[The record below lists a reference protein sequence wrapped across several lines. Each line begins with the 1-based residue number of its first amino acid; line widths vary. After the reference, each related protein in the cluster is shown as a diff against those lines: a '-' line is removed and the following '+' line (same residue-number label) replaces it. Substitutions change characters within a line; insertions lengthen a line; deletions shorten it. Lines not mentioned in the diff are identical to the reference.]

1 MSAVLVQSTLVTN
14 ASLVRLR
21 ARASGLA
28 KVLFGTWLN
37 GAITIICISIA
48 GWLCWHVYVWAWRDA
63 VFAGT
68 STQCRAAGGA
78 CWAFIRA
85 KLEFTIYGLYPVE
98 ERWRAAIA
106 MAIFA

>member
-1 MSAVLVQSTLVTN
+1 MSAPLAQSTMISS
-14 ASLVRLR
+14 AAEGGVRS
-21 ARASGLA
+21 RASRVA
-28 KVLFGTWLN
+28 KVVFGTWLN
-37 GAITIICISIA
+37 APITIICIALA
-48 GWLCWHVYVWAWRDA
+48 GWLCWHAYIWAWRDA

-85 KLEFTIYGLYPVE
+85 KFAFAVYGVYPVE

-106 MAIFA
+106 